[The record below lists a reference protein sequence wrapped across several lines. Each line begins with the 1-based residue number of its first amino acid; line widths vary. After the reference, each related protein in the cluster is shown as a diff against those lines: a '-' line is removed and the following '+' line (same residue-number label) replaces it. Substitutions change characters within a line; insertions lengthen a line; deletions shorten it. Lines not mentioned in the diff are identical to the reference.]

1 MRVAWCNVLSE
12 YFLATN
18 GVKQGGVL
26 SHVLF
31 CIYID
36 NLLLELLK
44 SGFGCYI
51 GNTFVGAL
59 AYADDIVLVASSA
72 SAMRR
77 LLSTGWLRIK
87 YPIGEYAISPQPVV

>member
-26 SHVLF
+26 SPVIF

-36 NLLLELLK
+36 NLLVRLLK

-59 AYADDIVLVASSA
+59 AYADDIVLVAPSA
-72 SAMRR
+72 SAMHR
-77 LLSTGWLRIK
+77 LLSM
-87 YPIGEYAISPQPVV
+87 